1 MVRWTLDNLER
12 KNINGSM
19 DFDVVMYALEMGDD
33 SDIFKEAFAAKQTA
47 MDFLVI
53 SLHVI
58 SEFLRSAEV
67 LAAITAN
74 VLLILVVGRFD
85 VTEETAGQLESLGT
99 FETMKSFDVDFVF
112 VSFVIFE
119 SVLGF
124 VDSSADVADVGR
136 LGVHQTPVRV
146 NRQVVLPVV
155 FERIEYKVLF
165 IVDRD
170 GGS

>member
-1 MVRWTLDNLER
+1 MAEIDRQNQIER
-12 KNINGSM
+12 QNTN
-19 DFDVVMYALEMGDD
+19 
-33 SDIFKEAFAAKQTA
+33 
-47 MDFLVI
+47 
-53 SLHVI
+53 
-58 SEFLRSAEV
+58 
-67 LAAITAN
+67 
-74 VLLILVVGRFD
+74 LILVVGRFD

-99 FETMKSFDVDFVF
+99 FQTMKSFDVDFVF